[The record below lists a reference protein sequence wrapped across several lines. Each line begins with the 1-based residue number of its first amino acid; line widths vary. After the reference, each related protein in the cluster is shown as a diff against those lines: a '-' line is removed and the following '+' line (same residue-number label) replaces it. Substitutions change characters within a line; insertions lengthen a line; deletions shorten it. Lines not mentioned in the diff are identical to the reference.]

1 MVVGREMGTREA
13 GPGGSAFFFGEKRGV
28 EMTETLARGSDGKPR
43 VRKAKRDGWTGAKAK
58 AFLQHLRIS
67 CNVAASCRKAG
78 VGETAVYNRRKI
90 DAAFRAEW
98 GAALS
103 EAVERLEIL
112 LLERAIKGTK
122 VEKRGRDG
130 AVVKTVQYPDQV
142 ALALIRANK
151 DKAEAFDTPDDEAE
165 LTALRIKIGRKLD
178 AVARRER
185 KAQADAQQIA
195 EHLARG
201 LADEVGGRAIG
212 DGAIGDGAIAGGA
225 IAGDAA

>member
-1 MVVGREMGTREA
+1 
-13 GPGGSAFFFGEKRGV
+13 
-28 EMTETLARGSDGKPR
+28 MTETLARGSDGKPR
-43 VRKAKRDGWTGAKAK
+43 VRKAKKDGWTAAKAK
-58 AFLQHLRIS
+58 AFLDHLRIS

-78 VGETAVYNRRKI
+78 IGETAVYNRRKI

-112 LLERAIKGTK
+112 LLERAIKGTT
-122 VEKRGRDG
+122 VEKRARDG

-151 DKAEAFDTPDDEAE
+151 DKAAAFEAPDDEAE
-165 LTALRIKIGRKLD
+165 LAALRIKIGRKLD

-185 KAQADAQQIA
+185 KAEKDAREAAEHGARGQADA
-195 EHLARG
+195 G
-201 LADEVGGRAIG
+201 VGNGEASG
-212 DGAIGDGAIAGGA
+212 DSGGAGGGA
-225 IAGDAA
+225 